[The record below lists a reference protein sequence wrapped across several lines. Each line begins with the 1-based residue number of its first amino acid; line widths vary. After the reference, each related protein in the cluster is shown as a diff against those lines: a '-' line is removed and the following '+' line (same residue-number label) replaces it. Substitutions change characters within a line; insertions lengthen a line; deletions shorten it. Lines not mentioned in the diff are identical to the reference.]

1 MDQDHHN
8 HESSRA
14 DQRVRVGVI
23 GLGEVA
29 QIIHLPI
36 IEQLRDRFRLVAI
49 CDVAPSL
56 LTFVGERYG
65 IPPEARYADMRD
77 LVARD
82 DLDAVLVLNSDE
94 YHAECAIAAME
105 AGKHVLIEKPMCLT
119 EREAYAVIAARDAS
133 GKQAMVGYM
142 RRFAPAFVQAVET
155 VAALDRNEIAYVR
168 VRDIIGA
175 NRLFIEQS
183 TNVFYPTDIPDDLRA
198 DRTARATAV
207 AVEIFGD
214 AADERAR
221 TWRLLCGLSS
231 HDLSAMRELVGM
243 PARVLSAARTPGTSF
258 LHVVFQYD
266 DPSFLAVLETG
277 SSLALPRFDA
287 HLEVYTSH
295 TTVRV
300 DYDSGYIRHLPTTLT
315 IATTDGTSLDERVV
329 RPTYADPYTCE
340 LLAFHEAVTTGVAP
354 KTPPEDFLQD
364 LAMFRM
370 IVDALA

>member
-1 MDQDHHN
+1 MD
-8 HESSRA
+8 ERTGR
-14 DQRVRVGVI
+14 RVRVGVI

-36 IEQLRDRFRLVAI
+36 IEQMREQYRLVAI

-65 IPPEARYADMRD
+65 IPPEARYLAMED

-94 YHAECAIAAME
+94 YHAECAIAALR
-105 AGKHVLIEKPMCLT
+105 AGKHVLVEKPMCLT
-119 EREAYAVIAARDAS
+119 EREAEAVIAARDAS
-133 GKQAMVGYM
+133 GRQAMVGYM
-142 RRFAPAFVQAVET
+142 RRFAPAFVQGVAAVR
-155 VAALDRNEIAYVR
+155 ALDRADIAYVR

-183 TNVFYPTDIPDDLRA
+183 TNVLYPQDIPEALRA
-198 DRTARATAV
+198 DRAARAAAV
-207 AVEIFGD
+207 ATKLFGD
-214 AADERAR
+214 PADDRAR

-266 DPSFLAVLETG
+266 DPSFIAVLETG
-277 SSLALPRFDA
+277 SGLAIPRFDA
-287 HLEVYTSH
+287 HLAVYTGH
-295 TTVRV
+295 TTVRI

-315 IATTDGTSLDERVV
+315 VTTTDGASLDERVI
-329 RPTYADPYTCE
+329 RPTYTDPYTCE
-340 LLAFHEAVTTGVAP
+340 LLAFHEVVTAGVAP

-364 LAMFRM
+364 LSLFRM